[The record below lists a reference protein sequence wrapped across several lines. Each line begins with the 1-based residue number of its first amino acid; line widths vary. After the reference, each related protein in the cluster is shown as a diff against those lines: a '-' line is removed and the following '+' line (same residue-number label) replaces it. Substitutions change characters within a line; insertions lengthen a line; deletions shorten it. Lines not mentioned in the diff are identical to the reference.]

1 MKIPEKK
8 TKIITICSSI
18 KFKEEMLKVAIQME
32 LEGNVVLIPI
42 FPANNKNTCTE
53 EERVMLGKMHKEKI
67 KISDAIFVVN
77 VNGYIGESTKSEIEY
92 AKSQNKEILYLEE
105 NY

>member
-1 MKIPEKK
+1 MKIPKKK

-18 KFKEEMLKVAIQME
+18 KFKEEMIKVAMQME

-53 EERVMLGKMHKEKI
+53 EEELCWARCI
-67 KISDAIFVVN
+67 K
-77 VNGYIGESTKSEIEY
+77 K
-92 AKSQNKEILYLEE
+92 K
-105 NY
+105 